1 MKILIQTLTNKKIE
15 IFVNSNDKVKTI
27 KDKIQEK
34 EGIPPDQ
41 QALVFGGNRLGDDN
55 FISDYNIT
63 DNSKVH
69 LVLRLRGGHSI
80 KDEPINIF
88 RQEKNQLDNKQFGL
102 QLKEA
107 SKEEEIIGKYYFQFC
122 IEEKDYFFSY
132 DGNLTIKEMLTDFLN
147 KINSK
152 EIPENKYFMYKSHT
166 LNNYFS
172 KKIKEIFTKRER
184 IYHNIIKILDKNDVI
199 GGNK

>member
-41 QALVFGGNRLGDDN
+41 QHLVFSGNRLGDDN

-80 KDEPINIF
+80 KDEPINN
-88 RQEKNQLDNKQFGL
+88 EQFGL

-107 SKEEEIIGKYYFQFC
+107 SKKEETTGYYHFIFC
-122 IEEKDYFFSY
+122 TMEKDYCFSY
-132 DGNLTIKEMLTDFLN
+132 N
-147 KINSK
+147 
-152 EIPENKYFMYKSHT
+152 
-166 LNNYFS
+166 
-172 KKIKEIFTKRER
+172 
-184 IYHNIIKILDKNDVI
+184 
-199 GGNK
+199 